1 MAANPMF
8 TVVPALDLNAQRDVY
23 VGLPVEN
30 TNKQTFHRI
39 PIRSSCTESDTG
51 DRRIHVKFVPGS
63 QHVVQSTQ
71 GLRRLLIKFPSV
83 FVPGIKV
90 FEASNDNDRTNL
102 SMGFALFDSRVGPSP
117 DETKVMENLDGLAA
131 FLRNNLVQCD
141 RIRRMLKIG
150 GENMTSAQQQVAADM
165 MDLHV
170 ARPVDSSMYNRA
182 TGSTAQRSGEDRP
195 SPARYCYVKLVAP
208 DPAVSEKYHTFFW
221 TVDGRALK
229 FDTVLG
235 FRNFQ
240 AQPFVEVEDI
250 FVSKA
255 VRSIQL
261 KLRECLVVPPAER
274 MQQRYSVC
282 FPDRVCSNAETEEEP
297 VVVQHNPPAPIVDDA
312 IVIEPPAKRMRVVE
326 EDAVEDEPEVCPQP
340 EPSSSGEPS
349 ADEAEE
355 QPV

>member
-1 MAANPMF
+1 
-8 TVVPALDLNAQRDVY
+8 
-23 VGLPVEN
+23 
-30 TNKQTFHRI
+30 
-39 PIRSSCTESDTG
+39 
-51 DRRIHVKFVPGS
+51 
-63 QHVVQSTQ
+63 
-71 GLRRLLIKFPSV
+71 
-83 FVPGIKV
+83 
-90 FEASNDNDRTNL
+90 
-102 SMGFALFDSRVGPSP
+102 
-117 DETKVMENLDGLAA
+117 
-131 FLRNNLVQCD
+131 
-141 RIRRMLKIG
+141 
-150 GENMTSAQQQVAADM
+150 MTSDQQQVAADM

-182 TGSTAQRSGEDRP
+182 AGSTAPRSGEDRP

-221 TVDGRALK
+221 TMDGRPLK

-261 KLRECLVVPPAER
+261 KLRECLVIPPAER

-282 FPDRVCSNAETEEEP
+282 FPDRVCSNAETEEET
-297 VVVQHNPPAPIVDDA
+297 VAPPEPKHTVAADA
-312 IVIEPPAKRMRVVE
+312 AAIEPPAKRMRVAEEETVAPKHTVADAAIEHMRVVE
-326 EDAVEDEPEVCPQP
+326 EAAVEDEPEVCPQP
-340 EPSSSGEPS
+340 EPSSS
-349 ADEAEE
+349 DEAED